1 MRGKVM
7 LTSVNSFD
15 IYQIRVKGH
24 LDSCRLRAFTDLTIT
39 YDAGGETVLTGP
51 MPDQAALYGLLNRLR
66 DLGIPLLSV
75 NRISKEI
82 EAQ

>member
-1 MRGKVM
+1 MST
-7 LTSVNSFD
+7 LADLSD

-24 LDSCRLRAFTDLTIT
+24 LDSCRLRSFADLSIA
-39 YDAGGETVLTGP
+39 YDTCGETVLTGP

-75 NRISKEI
+75 NRIT
-82 EAQ
+82 